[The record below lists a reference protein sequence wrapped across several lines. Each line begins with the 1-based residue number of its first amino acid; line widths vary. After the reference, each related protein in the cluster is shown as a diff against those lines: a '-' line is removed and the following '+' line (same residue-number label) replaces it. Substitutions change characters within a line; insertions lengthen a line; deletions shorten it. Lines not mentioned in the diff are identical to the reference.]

1 MVKMMTMMRT
11 ITTSLTLSNGSFSGL
26 DQLQNSLCQPAVLLS
41 LNLSAAPMI
50 INIIVWELQKIHTEK
65 VPMFSG
71 QIFQDWSFWT
81 ISSEANHCIGCKS
94 GHHLVPLA
102 LSYCP
107 IYQLILCRSHGYYV
121 NTNTKCPWRITKNY
135 DSLVIPKTRQE
146 RKGVDR
152 LGECGVSRI
161 GGKQGGGPWGDI
173 SYWQTF
179 TLSHLHASQP
189 HELWQPS
196 SHDICSNARRKFS
209 FGLGLCKCAAAPYI
223 WRGTVDREFSVEQ

>member
-1 MVKMMTMMRT
+1 
-11 ITTSLTLSNGSFSGL
+11 
-26 DQLQNSLCQPAVLLS
+26 
-41 LNLSAAPMI
+41 
-50 INIIVWELQKIHTEK
+50 
-65 VPMFSG
+65 MFSG

-135 DSLVIPKTRQE
+135 DSLLIPKTQQE
-146 RKGVDR
+146 GKGVDR

-161 GGKQGGGPWGDI
+161 GGRGSLGWHQLLADIHTLTFARIPTTRTVTAVFTWYLFKCKKKVFLQPWTVLMGCCCADLEGNC
-173 SYWQTF
+173 WQ
-179 TLSHLHASQP
+179 
-189 HELWQPS
+189 
-196 SHDICSNARRKFS
+196 R
-209 FGLGLCKCAAAPYI
+209 
-223 WRGTVDREFSVEQ
+223 V